1 MSYNYCRDHRSGI
14 TYVYDVVSFIDE
26 SGKRQR
32 TRKPVGRLDEN
43 NALVPTS
50 GRKGR
55 LPKKRNLP
63 PIHETGDQDR
73 DVPPEDKPGVF
84 FV

>member
-50 GRKGR
+50 TAFH
-55 LPKKRNLP
+55 KK
-63 PIHETGDQDR
+63 
-73 DVPPEDKPGVF
+73 
-84 FV
+84 